1 MPSDLERNLIS
12 GGLNPAAAKVISNA
26 IANAATGKVS
36 LGRQLADATP
46 ADRMRLID
54 SDTRRYLL
62 TNLDYPVDSPF
73 RSRVEST
80 AAQYA
85 PHDKT
90 HPYQAS
96 QPASANPTLSTPA
109 VVGGKYITTTPKTAN
124 EVTQSEVTLRVASR
138 GGSHARL
145 NPATGE
151 IEAVPILVEVDQKN
165 RLEATVEER
174 ADATVIRLRFLT

>member
-1 MPSDLERNLIS
+1 MANDLERNLIA

-26 IANAATGKVS
+26 IANVATGKVS

-46 ADRMRLID
+46 VDRMRMID

-80 AAQYA
+80 AGQYA
-85 PHDKT
+85 PADKT
-90 HPYQAS
+90 HPYQDS
-96 QPASANPTLSTPA
+96 QPASSNPTLNTPA
-109 VVGGKYITTTPKTAN
+109 VTAGKYISTGTKTAN
-124 EVTQSEVTLRVASR
+124 SVTQSEITLRVASR

-174 ADATVIRLRFLT
+174 TDATVIRLRFLT